1 VTRLCHEADHVVS
14 LQRAPA
20 MSVIRKKPVLGKN
33 VSVTATPSMT
43 QVAIHGFVA
52 STFASREMCGA
63 SDGLARAD
71 DRTACPSRLRHKG
84 LIKLAIA

>member
-1 VTRLCHEADHVVS
+1 
-14 LQRAPA
+14 

-52 STFASREMCGA
+52 STFASREMCGLSVA
-63 SDGLARAD
+63 RATAWHAPMTALLAR
-71 DRTACPSRLRHKG
+71 
-84 LIKLAIA
+84 LA